1 MIRKVV
7 AAGMVLMASA
17 ASVNAEIET
26 EATSRSRV
34 SAVVMGDV
42 VGLPKDILFEGDAK
56 QETPVADDTA
66 PKQAQ
71 ETSVAQDTT
80 PEQAQKT
87 RMHPVVNT
95 IYLAGS
101 TAYDT
106 ALIAS
111 AAAKGVVATG
121 AFAVGTVQTIR
132 NLKIGENF
140 SLATRMTDS
149 ALDDL
154 KGAGSNIWNNTV
166 VYAKHFSQDVV
177 AGARRVASGIKSAW
191 GWAKEKYKQ
200 FRSWEVAFFPTF

>member
-17 ASVNAEIET
+17 ASVKAEIET
-26 EATSRSRV
+26 EALSRSRIG
-34 SAVVMGDV
+34 VMGNV
-42 VGLPKDILFEGDAK
+42 VGLPEDIQFESKAK
-56 QETPVADDTA
+56 QESPVVSVVQDATSE
-66 PKQAQ
+66 QVQ
-71 ETSVAQDTT
+71 E
-80 PEQAQKT
+80 T

-101 TAYDT
+101 TAYD
-106 ALIAS
+106 AGLIAS

-140 SLATRMTDS
+140 SLAARMTDS

-177 AGARRVASGIKSAW
+177 SGVRRVASGVKSAW